1 MSSPRRV
8 RNGAYLLETD
18 RSSSITLLHRSCVQQ
33 RPYKGRRC
41 TPEPVFSSVGTYA
54 VDDWKRVL
62 VWSCHSGNFLPGV
75 EANSCASR
83 CVSVRVRFFGANQA
97 AMDALMKG
105 FSKAKDG
112 VVAAAEKTKQ
122 GVTGAAEMTKDGVM
136 FVGTKTM
143 DGVSTVAGKT
153 VSGVSQVGGAMV
165 TGVTAVAQKTVE
177 GAGNIA
183 AATGLVKKDPAKQEA
198 DDVAALPEVA
208 ESPVDTDTPDV
219 TEEDSDD

>member
-1 MSSPRRV
+1 
-8 RNGAYLLETD
+8 
-18 RSSSITLLHRSCVQQ
+18 
-33 RPYKGRRC
+33 
-41 TPEPVFSSVGTYA
+41 
-54 VDDWKRVL
+54 
-62 VWSCHSGNFLPGV
+62 
-75 EANSCASR
+75 
-83 CVSVRVRFFGANQA
+83 
-97 AMDALMKG
+97 MDALMKG

-136 FVGTKTM
+136 YVGTKTK

-183 AATGLVKKDPAKQEA
+183 AATGLVKRDPAKQS
-198 DDVAALPEVA
+198 DDASAVQNAA
-208 ESPVDTDTPDV
+208 ESPVDTDPAEATEVNAHTCMDAHTHTQTPLLLSNSIVCHPPAEGQAHLYTVDAVSHV
-219 TEEDSDD
+219 TPN